1 MQQLPEP
8 TSTAELKAL
17 IISQD
22 PMPRCNCDLCD
33 AAFYKSAW
41 NYIHP
46 HHHIKLELDDVP
58 NKYGKPCYRPFK
70 LPGVIVG
77 AECMHL
83 ARQTIAYFDKPV
95 DELNGVQLNAPE
107 KFTGWRDRRVGDI
120 FPNHPNSNFD
130 TLIPAP
136 EMRQLLT
143 WFTELFFVRDTSRL
157 SLHWAADLPGDG
169 ASGPGRMLRHEIWM
183 RTAMFDVSA
192 DREHI
197 WMIDLLSNLLHEA
210 VHAYLAMRG
219 CEKCHSARWNI
230 MRNGHGRAWQMLAGR
245 VEDCFARWTGVP
257 LRLTRFESILVYG

>member
-1 MQQLPEP
+1 
-8 TSTAELKAL
+8 
-17 IISQD
+17 
-22 PMPRCNCDLCD
+22 MPRCNCNLCD

-95 DELNGVQLNAPE
+95 DELNDVQLNAPA

-120 FPNHPNSNFD
+120 FPNHPNSNRD

-143 WFTELFFVRDTSRL
+143 WFNELFFVRDTSRL
-157 SLHWAADLPGDG
+157 SLH
-169 ASGPGRMLRHEIWM
+169 
-183 RTAMFDVSA
+183 
-192 DREHI
+192 
-197 WMIDLLSNLLHEA
+197 
-210 VHAYLAMRG
+210 
-219 CEKCHSARWNI
+219 
-230 MRNGHGRAWQMLAGR
+230 
-245 VEDCFARWTGVP
+245 
-257 LRLTRFESILVYG
+257 